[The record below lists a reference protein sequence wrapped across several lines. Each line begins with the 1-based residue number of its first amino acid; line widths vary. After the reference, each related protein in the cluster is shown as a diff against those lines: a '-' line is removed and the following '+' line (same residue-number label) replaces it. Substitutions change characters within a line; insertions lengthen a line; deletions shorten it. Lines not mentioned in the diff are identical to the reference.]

1 MVNARQRFL
10 WLGYASPVTSPVTIL
25 STDQAITPAGRLHQ
39 KEVLFSSLPMEGVIT
54 VTDSSSGQ
62 GRGTLNAG
70 NSNGPGE
77 RTLSG
82 IHPTRLVTLT
92 RRSPQA
98 RTQPVLF
105 PFSDFGGGQW
115 KMVESLRLP
124 QKIPSTASIYFL
136 HASGDNR
143 RKRTKVDLLPL
154 YTPLRTQSASLT
166 KAMRRSFNREALQ
179 CFSSRPPPLSLP

>member
-1 MVNARQRFL
+1 M
-10 WLGYASPVTSPVTIL
+10 
-25 STDQAITPAGRLHQ
+25 
-39 KEVLFSSLPMEGVIT
+39 
-54 VTDSSSGQ
+54 TDSSSGQ

-115 KMVESLRLP
+115 KMVERYGL
-124 QKIPSTASIYFL
+124 F
-136 HASGDNR
+136 
-143 RKRTKVDLLPL
+143 RKRAEKQWIVERKDKGSNSWVYTVDTRTGRSLVAADCYCCNSVDVWRRYKGLL
-154 YTPLRTQSASLT
+154 
-166 KAMRRSFNREALQ
+166 EHG
-179 CFSSRPPPLSLP
+179 